1 MKLKLLSLYFIV
13 SFSIPVQL
21 FSQNFNVEITS
32 TELKQSIG
40 FLASDSLK
48 GRQPGS
54 KEITIAAEYI
64 HNQFKEAGL
73 KIGKDNGFQS
83 FELVTGASLG
93 KNNEFFFNGKYGVV
107 GKDFTPLAF
116 TKNALLFA
124 KMTFVGYGLSIKT
137 DSLNWDDYKGI
148 DVTGRWV
155 IILRGHPELNKSE
168 SRFNEFSDER
178 SKVLL
183 ATDKGA
189 SGVIFV
195 TPVEMNKTDELMALN
210 YDKSPAIADIPV
222 VNISRSMIDTLLN
235 NSKNQFIAD
244 LENSINKTKKSNSF
258 HLFEKLL
265 VKTDLQLNKQLT
277 QNVYGILEGSD
288 ASLKNEYIII
298 GAHYDHLGFGG
309 PGSGSRMPDTVVVH
323 NGADDNASGV
333 AGLIEM
339 AQKLY
344 AEKNKLKRSVI
355 FVAFSAEEL
364 GLLGSKYFA
373 KNLPVK
379 TTQIKAMVNFDM
391 IGRLQTTDPYILIS
405 GTGTS
410 AESEN
415 LLNELG
421 KNTKILLKFS
431 PEGYGASDH
440 ASFYAQNIPVFFFT
454 TGAHEDYHTPFDD
467 AERINYE
474 GEKQVLDFAYMLIS
488 NLVNREKSL
497 TFKES
502 GPKSDAGRRTNLKVT
517 LGIMPDFS
525 GQSDKGLRADQVTNG
540 GPAFKAGMLKGDL
553 IVAIEGKP
561 VKNIYEYMS
570 RLKQLQKGQLIS
582 VDVLRDGKKV
592 VLLVQL

>member
-1 MKLKLLSLYFIV
+1 MKSIISKLYIILFLLPI
-13 SFSIPVQL
+13 QL
-21 FSQNFNVEITS
+21 FSQNFNAEITIS
-32 TELKQSIG
+32 ELQKTIG

-48 GRQPGS
+48 GRQPGTP
-54 KEITIAAEYI
+54 EITVAANFI
-64 HNQFKEAGL
+64 QAQFKNVGL
-73 KIGKDNGFQS
+73 KMLKNDGFQN

-93 KNNEFFFNGKYGVV
+93 KSNEFFFNGKYGIA

-124 KMTFVGYGLSIKT
+124 KMSFVGYGLSIKT
-137 DSLNWDDYKGI
+137 DSLKWDDYKGI
-148 DVTGRWV
+148 DVNGKWV
-155 IILRGHPELNKSE
+155 IILRGHPELSNTD
-168 SRFNEFSDER
+168 SRFNEYSDER

-195 TPVEMNKTDELMALN
+195 TPVGMNKTDEIMSLN
-210 YDKSPAIADIPV
+210 YDKSPTIADIPV
-222 VNISRSMIDTLLN
+222 VNITRNMVDTLM
-235 NSKNQFIAD
+235 KNDRNQSIAE
-244 LENSINKTKKSNSF
+244 LETGINKTKKSNSF
-258 HLFEKLL
+258 HLSEKLL
-265 VKTDLQLNKQLT
+265 IRTEVKLNKQNT

-288 ASLKNEYIII
+288 ANLKEEYIIM
-298 GAHYDHLGFGG
+298 GAHYDHLGYGG
-309 PGSGSRMPDTVVVH
+309 SGSGSRMPDTVAVH
-323 NGADDNASGV
+323 YGADDNASGV

-339 AQKLY
+339 AQKLA
-344 AEKNKLKRSVI
+344 AEKDKLKRSVI

-364 GLLGSKYFA
+364 GLLGSKSFV

-379 TTQIKAMVNFDM
+379 ITQVKAMVNLDM

-410 AESEN
+410 TESEP

-421 KNTKILLKFS
+421 KKINITLKYS

-440 ASFYAQNIPVFFFT
+440 ASFYAENIPVFFLT
-454 TGAHEDYHTPFDD
+454 TGAHEDYHTPLDN
-467 AERINYE
+467 AERINYT
-474 GEKQVLDFAYMLIS
+474 GEKQVLDFSYLLMS
-488 NLVNREKSL
+488 NLINRDKAL
-497 TFKES
+497 TFKEA
-502 GPKSDAGRRTNLKVT
+502 GPKTDAGRRTNLKVT

-540 GPAFKAGMLKGDL
+540 GPASKAGMQKGDL

-561 VKNIYEYMS
+561 VKNIYEYMT

-582 VDVLRDGKKV
+582 VDVIRDGKKV